1 MQEWRSITRKR
12 VKNEE
17 DFASHKTMFSNARDA
32 VLGLP
37 VITVIGNREMY
48 IENYRSIIYYDC
60 ECIKLKTRLGMIC
73 IQGADLQIAYYDDE
87 EIMIKGKIIH
97 LEV

>member
-1 MQEWRSITRKR
+1 MT
-12 VKNEE
+12 N
-17 DFASHKTMFSNARDA
+17 KTMFSNARDA

-37 VITVIGNREMY
+37 IITVIGNSEMY

-73 IQGADLQIAYYDDE
+73 IQGVDLQIAYYDDE

>member
-1 MQEWRSITRKR
+1 
-12 VKNEE
+12 
-17 DFASHKTMFSNARDA
+17 
-32 VLGLP
+32 
-37 VITVIGNREMY
+37 
-48 IENYRSIIYYDC
+48 
-60 ECIKLKTRLGMIC
+60 MIC